1 MNFFATK
8 TTLLESALEY
18 AQKGF
23 HVFPVHYI
31 PADSGGGSFSPMV
44 AGGGRAA
51 STEPEQILQW
61 WATFPDAL
69 IAVSTGAASG
79 ILAVTTPKTAP
90 LDTKTPTFST
100 FFSEN
105 CYIFQYPT
113 TGEKPACGALD
124 GGSFQG
130 EGGFIV
136 VPPSVLTYRTPK
148 NETISGCY
156 AVLQDG
162 EMQGAPEELLEKMR
176 RVATVEKA
184 EKETVTP
191 TMAKP
196 DILRAV
202 EKPEPKQE
210 PEEQEE
216 EEGLPGLPLECLPE
230 KLQQAIKVASE
241 AFCVDYWL
249 PFAAALRTATTIIGA
264 NVMLNFRKATPAP
277 GHLWI
282 CLVGD
287 SGIGKTEI
295 TSFFNKPVYRQQA
308 LYSQAFQNALEWF
321 DNEEE
326 KYKIEKAAAIK
337 NGEEP
342 PKKPIS
348 PRETALFVDDVTPE
362 KLSAVLVDNPA
373 GVIWDCDEIKSLL
386 NSFGRYGGAG
396 SGEAAKKRL
405 LTMYSGKNLRLDR
418 KGQRGSVNI
427 SNAWISI
434 FGSIQPEVLP
444 SAFDTEDS
452 QCGFL
457 QRFMFIHSDSTKY
470 VDIQD
475 RPELDEAENFVE
487 AIFGR
492 MVDAVQRLDPDDK
505 ESKPLMLNL
514 SKDGKEFLSKYINK
528 ICRKACYLGQGTEG
542 KDIKT
547 RAARWIDQVPRLV
560 LLLHCIE
567 RCSKGAPLYCKEI
580 DDKTVK
586 NAVRIFMAL
595 ERHSETAWDII
606 KGKKLKGKKCFDLLD
621 IVDEFIDKSG
631 TSYELRY
638 PEKTENG
645 TTVGEEV
652 LKRIGGQ
659 DTVNTK
665 NALTKALEI
674 IGFTKKNY
682 NKGIKLVIPRAEYEK
697 KREKQKEVVKIPEIV
712 EKTLEKEEVNGL
724 PADFFKEFDEVF

>member
-1 MNFFATK
+1 MNFFARK
-8 TTLLESALEY
+8 STLVESALEY
-18 AQKGF
+18 ASRGLK
-23 HVFPVHYI
+23 VFPAHYN
-31 PADSGGGSFSPMV
+31 PSDTGPGSFSPLV
-44 AGGGRAA
+44 AGGRNAA
-51 STEPEQILQW
+51 TRDENQISKW
-61 WATFPDAL
+61 WTDFPDAM
-69 IAVSTGAASG
+69 IALSTGTASG
-79 ILAVTTPKTAP
+79 LLAVTTPKNTP
-90 LDTKTPTFST
+90 LDTKTPCFST

-105 CYIFQYPT
+105 CYIFQFPT
-113 TGEKPACGALD
+113 DGEKPACGALENGRFD
-124 GGSFQG
+124 G

-136 VPPSVLTYRTPK
+136 VPPSTLAYKTAENK
-148 NETISGCY
+148 EISGCY
-156 AVLQDG
+156 TVLQDG
-162 EMQGAPEELLEKMR
+162 EIVSAPEELLQKIRM
-176 RVATVEKA
+176 VATVEML
-184 EKETVTP
+184 EKGTVTP
-191 TMAKP
+191 TREP

-202 EKPEPKQE
+202 EKKAEPEP
-210 PEEQEE
+210 EQEE
-216 EEGLPGLPLECLPE
+216 EEGLPALPIECLPE

-249 PFAAALRTATTIIGA
+249 PFAAALRTATTIVGA

-321 DNEEE
+321 DIEEE
-326 KYKIEKAAAIK
+326 KYKIEKATAIK

-342 PKKPIS
+342 PKKPVP

-362 KLSAVLVDNPA
+362 KLSAVLVDNPG

-457 QRFMFIHSDSTKY
+457 QRFMFIHAESTKF

-475 RPELDEAENFVE
+475 RPELDEAENYVE

-492 MVDAVQRLDPDDK
+492 MVDAVQRLDPTDK

-567 RCSKGAPLYCKEI
+567 RCSMGAPIFCKEI

-659 DTVNTK
+659 DTVTTK
-665 NALTKALEI
+665 NALTKALET
-674 IGFTKKNY
+674 IGFTKENY

-712 EKTLEKEEVNGL
+712 EKTQEKEEVNGL

>member
-1 MNFFATK
+1 MNFFAQK
-8 TTLLESALEY
+8 SSLVESALEY
-18 AQKGF
+18 ASHGLK
-23 HVFPVHYI
+23 VFPAHYN
-31 PADSGGGSFSPMV
+31 PADDGKGQISPLV
-44 AGGGRAA
+44 TGGRNAA
-51 STEPEQILQW
+51 TADESQICAW
-61 WATFPDAL
+61 WASFPDAL
-69 IAVSTGAASG
+69 IAIPTGGASG
-79 ILAVTTPKTAP
+79 LLAVTTPKTAT
-90 LDTKTPTFST
+90 LDTKTPAFST

-105 CYIFQYPT
+105 VYIFQFPNA
-113 TGEKPACGALD
+113 GEKPACGPLD
-124 GGSFQG
+124 SGSFHG

-136 VPPSVLTYRTPK
+136 VPPSILAYK
-148 NETISGCY
+148 NAENEEVSGCY
-156 AVLQDG
+156 TVLQDG
-162 EMQGAPEELLEKMR
+162 EIQGAPQELLEKMR
-176 RVATVEKA
+176 KVATVEKM
-184 EKETVTP
+184 ERETVTP
-191 TMAKP
+191 AKKEP

-202 EKPEPKQE
+202 EKKAEPEP
-210 PEEQEE
+210 EQEE
-216 EEGLPGLPLECLPE
+216 EEGLPALPIECLPE

-249 PFAAALRTATTIIGA
+249 PFAAALRTATTIVGA

-321 DNEEE
+321 DIEEE
-326 KYKIEKAAAIK
+326 KYKIEKATAIK

-342 PKKPIS
+342 PKKPVP

-362 KLSAVLVDNPA
+362 KLSAVLVDNPG

-396 SGEAAKKRL
+396 AGEAAKKRL

-457 QRFMFIHSDSTKY
+457 QRFMFIHAESTKF

-475 RPELDEAENFVE
+475 RPELDEAENYVE

-492 MVDAVQRLDPDDK
+492 MVDAVQRLDPTDK

-567 RCSKGAPLYCKEI
+567 RCSMGAPIFCKEI

-586 NAVRIFMAL
+586 KAVRIFMAL
-595 ERHSETAWDII
+595 ERHSEIAWDII

-631 TSYELRY
+631 ASYELRY
-638 PEKTENG
+638 PEKTTDG
-645 TTVGEEV
+645 TTIGEEV
-652 LKRIGGQ
+652 LKMIGGQ
-659 DTVNTK
+659 DTVTTK

-674 IGFTKKNY
+674 LGFTKKNY
-682 NKGIKLVIPRAEYEK
+682 NKGIKLVIPKAEYEK
-697 KREKQKEVVKIPEIV
+697 KREKQKIVPQVPEIV
-712 EKTLEKEEVNGL
+712 EKKQEEQEENGL